1 MLAMV
6 ENWMDFY
13 RMARQWEQR
22 EFLAVE
28 GEPSADL
35 LKEHMANFGL
45 LNESG
50 EHHLKFLEA
59 LPVPSRDVERVLPL
73 LRTAEENLRG
83 ALEAVQETLELW
95 HRPSSLNEEKRQR
108 LSEIFPA
115 CAV

>member
-1 MLAMV
+1 MV

-13 RMARQWEQR
+13 QMVRQWEQR
-22 EFLAVE
+22 EFFAVA
-28 GEPSADL
+28 GEPSEDL

-59 LPVPSRDVERVLPL
+59 LPVPSRDVERALPL
-73 LRTAEENLRG
+73 LRAAEENLRG

-95 HRPSSLNEEKRQR
+95 HRPSPLDEEKRKH
-108 LSEIFPA
+108 LAEIFPA
-115 CAV
+115 HAA